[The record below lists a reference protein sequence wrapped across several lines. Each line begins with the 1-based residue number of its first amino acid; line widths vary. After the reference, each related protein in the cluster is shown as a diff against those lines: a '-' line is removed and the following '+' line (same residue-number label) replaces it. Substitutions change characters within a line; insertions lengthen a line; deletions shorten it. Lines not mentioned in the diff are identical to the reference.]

1 VLRVVLSLDLI
12 DAASDKSCALRRF
25 GVACLSS
32 AMTGS
37 RSGGG
42 GEETGGAGLPA
53 VMRVLCEL
61 LFDVRLLAHEHGS
74 ADPRSSSAGIAGI
87 SGAAGYTSLR
97 DLAAAPAAPAAPAM
111 PGCEC
116 FGAAAV
122 EREDKQVY
130 VYVYVYTPIH

>member
-1 VLRVVLSLDLI
+1 
-12 DAASDKSCALRRF
+12 
-25 GVACLSS
+25 
-32 AMTGS
+32 MTGS

-42 GEETGGAGLPA
+42 CEETGGAGLPA
-53 VMRVLCEL
+53 VMQVLCEL
-61 LFDVRLLAHEHGS
+61 LFDVRLLVHERGS
-74 ADPRSSSAGIAGI
+74 AHPRSSSAGIAGI

-97 DLAAAPAAPAAPAM
+97 DLAAAPAAPGM

-130 VYVYVYTPIH
+130 VYVYVYTPIHSYSVRIGVCICIH

>member
-1 VLRVVLSLDLI
+1 MSLQRDDRVTL
-12 DAASDKSCALRRF
+12 
-25 GVACLSS
+25 
-32 AMTGS
+32 
-37 RSGGG
+37 GGG
-42 GEETGGAGLPA
+42 GEEAGGAGLPA
-53 VMRVLCEL
+53 VMRVLWEL
-61 LFDVRLLAHEHGS
+61 LFDGRLLAHARGS

-97 DLAAAPAAPAAPAM
+97 DLAAAPAAPAAPGM

-130 VYVYVYTPIH
+130 VYTPIH